1 MTYAPEAGGR
11 KTVRRPFFSM
21 RHPFAR
27 WIARR
32 SLRWFYR
39 EIHIVGAERIPASG
53 PVLLVGNHPNDL
65 PDVLFG
71 LLATDRPT
79 RYVATAAAATSIAV
93 RWVYTGMRVIPVT
106 RVKDARMLKQRG
118 ADMAAANRVAFS
130 QVTDALA
137 AGDIVGVFPEGGVYD
152 GPGIGPIRSGVA
164 RLALDSCISGVV
176 SDISIVPIG
185 MQYEAGCQPGSD
197 VLVHVGA
204 PLSLGA
210 WLASAPERP
219 HRAFT
224 VELRRLLE
232 SVSRTAITASEIV
245 ARDRLL
251 AAAGAARYVANI
263 ESGARRVAPIVSGIP
278 LDAGWPTLLAEPGVA
293 EAVDNVCDAAAKAGG
308 RPVSAR
314 DCARV
319 MMAASQPAPGF
330 PTALVL
336 RAPFALVAALP
347 HALPLR
353 GIWWLAKRISPLP
366 SDRAARAIVP
376 GFYLMFA
383 WYALLGALLAA
394 GLAATGWSW
403 LVMLPASLL
412 FVRLLP
418 RLGDFAVAWYHEWSG
433 HRLAQRVARWPE
445 HDRAAIRL
453 SMRTLQQAC
462 ASHIHGPE
470 VSSPA

>member
-1 MTYAPEAGGR
+1 MTYAPQAGGR
-11 KTVRRPFFSM
+11 KPAPHPFFSM

-39 EIHIVGAERIPASG
+39 ESHIVGAERIPASG

-93 RWVYTGMRVIPVT
+93 RWVYTGMRAIPVT
-106 RVKDARMLKQRG
+106 RVKDARALKQRG

-164 RLALDSCISGVV
+164 RLALDSSISG
-176 SDISIVPIG
+176 SIKGIHVVPIG
-185 MQYEAGCQPGSD
+185 LQYEAGSEPGSD

-204 PLSLGA
+204 PLSLDE
-210 WLASAPERP
+210 WLATAPERP

-232 SVSRTAITASEIV
+232 SVSRTAVTAGEIV
-245 ARDRLL
+245 VRDRLL
-251 AAAGAARYVANI
+251 AAAAAALYRAKVAA
-263 ESGARRVAPIVSGIP
+263 GARGSAPIVVGIP

-293 EAVDNVCDAAAKAGG
+293 EAVDIVCDAVVKADG

-319 MMAASQPAPGF
+319 MLAASSDSPRF
-330 PTALVL
+330 PFALVL
-336 RAPFALVAALP
+336 RAPFALVAALL
-347 HALPLR
+347 HVLPLR
-353 GIWWLAKRISPLP
+353 GIWGLAKRISPLT

-394 GLAATGWSW
+394 GLMAAEWSW
-403 LVMLPASLL
+403 LVVVPASLL
-412 FVRLLP
+412 FMRLLP

-453 SMRTLQQAC
+453 SMHTLQRAC

-470 VSSPA
+470 VSASA